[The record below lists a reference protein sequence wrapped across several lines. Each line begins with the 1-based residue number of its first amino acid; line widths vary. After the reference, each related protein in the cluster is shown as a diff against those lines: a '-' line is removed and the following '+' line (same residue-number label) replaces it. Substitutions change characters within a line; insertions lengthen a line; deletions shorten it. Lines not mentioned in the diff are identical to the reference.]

1 MTINERLKEL
11 EEKDFMLKVKDHW
24 EGTDYNRSR
33 FIGREM
39 YNIKLAIQQGR
50 GEEEYSEEEFHEK
63 DYKVDY
69 SKGYV
74 NIGYIEIMADY

>member
-1 MTINERLKEL
+1 MTINERLKKL

-24 EGTDYNRSR
+24 EGTDYNKSR
-33 FIGREM
+33 FISREM
-39 YNIKLAIQQGR
+39 HNIKLAIQQGR
-50 GEEEYSEEEFHEK
+50 GEEEYCIEEFHEK

-69 SKGYV
+69 SKGYI

>member
-24 EGTDYNRSR
+24 EGADYNRSR

-39 YNIKLAIQQGR
+39 YNIKLAIRQGR

-69 SKGYV
+69 SKGYI

>member
-11 EEKDFMLKVKDHW
+11 AEKNFALRMQDRWTDKENKAYSFILEE
-24 EGTDYNRSR
+24 SR
-33 FIGREM
+33 LIA
-39 YNIKLAIQQGR
+39 KAIEQGR
-50 GEEEYSEEEFHEK
+50 GEEEYSEEEFHQK

-74 NIGYIEIMADY
+74 NISYIEIMADY

>member
-24 EGTDYNRSR
+24 EGADYNRSR

-69 SKGYV
+69 SKGYI